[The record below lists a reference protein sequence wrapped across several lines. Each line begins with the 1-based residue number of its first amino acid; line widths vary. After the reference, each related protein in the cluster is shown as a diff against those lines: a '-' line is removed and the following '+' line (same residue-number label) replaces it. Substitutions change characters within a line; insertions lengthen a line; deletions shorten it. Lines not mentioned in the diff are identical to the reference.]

1 MTRLLLAALLSAAPA
16 ELVLLS
22 PPPAAA
28 SGASGSID
36 PAAATRAYLD
46 QLPAEQRARSDAY
59 FEGGYW
65 LQLWT
70 FLWTAAVFILLLQTG
85 LSARMRDLAR
95 RDEHRVRGLRHPRRA
110 GADRAAVQQPEEA
123 PGPARG
129 RAHPLAGAGQRDRGR
144 RGLGDRRLQT
154 VEARER
160 EHHRALRDRADH
172 AQ

>member
-1 MTRLLLAALLSAAPA
+1 MTPLLLAALLSAAPA

-85 LSARMRDLAR
+85 LSARVARSARSRMRDL
-95 RDEHRVRGLRHPRRA
+95 EI
-110 GADRAAVQQPEEA
+110 
-123 PGPARG
+123 G
-129 RAHPLAGAGQRDRGR
+129 RAH
-144 RGLGDRRLQT
+144 
-154 VEARER
+154 V
-160 EHHRALRDRADH
+160 
-172 AQ
+172 